1 MGWDPLRYLSF
12 SDERGRPF
20 VELVGRIDADAPTTV
35 VDLGSGPGHLTG
47 LLAERWPHAH
57 VIGIDS
63 SPTMVDFAARNT
75 PNIEFVLADLH
86 TWQPAEPV
94 DVLISKATLQW
105 VPDHLALLDRL
116 ARSISAG
123 GWLAFQV
130 PGNFAEPS
138 HTIRAD
144 LAKQDPYAEHLR
156 HAAQPHAHDAA
167 TYLRRLTE
175 LGCSVDAWE
184 TTYFHTLRG
193 PNPVFEWIAST
204 SARPALDALPED
216 LRAWFAAELKERLK
230 VAYPQVNGM
239 VVLPFRR
246 TFVVARIPS
255 WD

>member
-20 VELVGRIDADAPTTV
+20 VELVDRIGAEAPTTV
-35 VDLGSGPGHLTG
+35 VDLGSGPGNFTA

-75 PNIEFVLADLH
+75 PNIDFVLADLH
-86 TWQPAEPV
+86 TWQPDEPV
-94 DVLISKATLQW
+94 DVLVSNATLQW
-105 VPDHLALLDRL
+105 LPDHLSLLDRL
-116 ARSISAG
+116 ARAVSPG

-130 PGNFAEPS
+130 PGNYAELS
-138 HTIRAD
+138 HTIRAE
-144 LAKQDPYAEHLR
+144 LSLQEPYAEYLA
-156 HAAQPHAHDAA
+156 HAAKPQAHDAA
-167 TYLRRLTE
+167 TYLRRLTD
-175 LGCSVDAWE
+175 LGCTVDAWE
-184 TTYFHTLRG
+184 TTYLHMLHG

-204 SARPALDALPED
+204 SARPTLEALPTD
-216 LRAWFAAELKERLK
+216 LRAWFEAELKERLK
-230 VAYPQVNGM
+230 IAYPQVNGR

-246 TFVVARIPS
+246 VFVVARIPS